1 MVDDALHST
10 MFLLIQL
17 LEVARQQVLPTLH
30 STMFLLI
37 LTFIFTL
44 TFQYVLYIPQ
54 CFY

>member
-10 MFLLIQL
+10 MFLLIRYPGEPVQ
-17 LEVARQQVLPTLH
+17 RKNGPLH